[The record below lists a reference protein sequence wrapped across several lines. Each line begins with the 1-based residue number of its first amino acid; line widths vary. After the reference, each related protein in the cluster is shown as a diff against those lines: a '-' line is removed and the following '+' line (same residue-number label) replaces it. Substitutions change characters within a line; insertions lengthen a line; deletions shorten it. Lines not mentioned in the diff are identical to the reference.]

1 MQYSGIMQETC
12 MGGFKEYDRYD
23 GLGKNKLPGIRI
35 ARADPQSL
43 EYEPHARGIERRIRR
58 RYCRRYGDKATLL
71 RLAAQLEKAQPWFE
85 KRPPVFA

>member
-1 MQYSGIMQETC
+1 

-35 ARADPQSL
+35 EGNHRTRIAR
-43 EYEPHARGIERRIRR
+43 
-58 RYCRRYGDKATLL
+58 
-71 RLAAQLEKAQPWFE
+71 AAQLEKAQPWFE

>member
-1 MQYSGIMQETC
+1 

-23 GLGKNKLPGIRI
+23 GLGKNKLPGIRIEGNHRTRI

-71 RLAAQLEKAQPWFE
+71 WLAAQLEKAQPWFE